1 MKIKDVAK
9 SIHKSLHLAPRLL
22 QDSKIQA
29 RHEQH
34 KHSVLKYTS
43 FLAEGRNFKIQLWDP
58 CGGRVSL
65 HYFSVHVLG
74 RTKNLQSTEVDNT
87 GAPSPAVFFLLP
99 TRGSPDCSC
108 GIAPWCEPATQLVRV
123 LFINY
128 CSFDTFW
135 YYCFIWYLT
144 KHVHKSSCTW
154 ADDGTNAILK
164 GGNWGLD
171 T

>member
-1 MKIKDVAK
+1 MWPNPYI
-9 SIHKSLHLAPRLL
+9 SHYTWH
-22 QDSKIQA
+22 QDFCKTVRFRPGMNSTNT
-29 RHEQH
+29 
-34 KHSVLKYTS
+34 VLKYTS

-74 RTKNLQSTEVDNT
+74 RTKNLQSTEVNNT